1 MAVLSSS
8 LAAFVIAAA
17 LAGAGAQASAPAQ
30 QGPETFDVNASVS
43 AGGANTGAILVPMT
57 IQIDRYTIDR
67 YRKEMLDALQYQ
79 GGYPG
84 FLRALRGAPAAGY
97 VEAGG
102 QKFVIRWAHQEP
114 GATGRVVTIVTETP
128 VYFVGSGRRGAK
140 PTAGYEVAAAR
151 LTIDASGHGEGVMA
165 AAARVK
171 PDGAGGV
178 TIDNY
183 AETPVKLAATVRARK
198 QDAP

>member
-114 GATGRVVTIVTETP
+114 GATGRV
-128 VYFVGSGRRGAK
+128 
-140 PTAGYEVAAAR
+140 
-151 LTIDASGHGEGVMA
+151 
-165 AAARVK
+165 ARVHQQR
-171 PDGAGGV
+171 
-178 TIDNY
+178 
-183 AETPVKLAATVRARK
+183 RA
-198 QDAP
+198 